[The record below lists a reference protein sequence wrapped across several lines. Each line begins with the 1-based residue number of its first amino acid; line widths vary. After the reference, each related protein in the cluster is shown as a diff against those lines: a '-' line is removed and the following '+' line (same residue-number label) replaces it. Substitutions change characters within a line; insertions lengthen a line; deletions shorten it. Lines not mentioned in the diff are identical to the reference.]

1 MYNLRKAR
9 RLDEELSN
17 ISSNLRKPPTS
28 FDATVTEDWQ
38 ATSQSNLD
46 ALDVYLKECEMIEH
60 ARTEIRNAIAECNS
74 KAGIIY
80 IMGNIRGLSSR
91 INQLE
96 KIVDL
101 DIQPEPA
108 VVNKKLKLK
117 EESRSKA
124 ERAFGYS
131 DIVEVSIITK
141 DYMDEV
147 ERKINWLKLERRKL
161 EDRLLEMNAV
171 TKIELP
177 QATVDVLR
185 KYNLVD

>member
-131 DIVEVSIITK
+131 DSVEVSIITK

-177 QATVDVLR
+177 QATLDVLR